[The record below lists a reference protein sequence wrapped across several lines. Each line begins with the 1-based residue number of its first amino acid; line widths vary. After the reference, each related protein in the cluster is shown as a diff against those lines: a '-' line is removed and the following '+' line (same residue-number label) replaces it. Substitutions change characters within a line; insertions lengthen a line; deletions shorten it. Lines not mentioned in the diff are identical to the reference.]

1 MHVPIGVRGTVVE
14 NPGRMVVARL
24 DEASIEVHFVPA
36 LERCGLALGQIG
48 LHRKGGFRQS
58 KGRFVVGCSHGPSMP
73 TFARRRPSSSECWY
87 DSSLSRLTYAHN
99 AREWTRV
106 ERPGYVSNRARCR
119 LNWVPRLR
127 IIAGCERKS
136 MSLRKVTLFDKE
148 GSAVEPTDEDGQA
161 KPAVLGVRWVNP
173 H

>member
-1 MHVPIGVRGTVVE
+1 
-14 NPGRMVVARL
+14 
-24 DEASIEVHFVPA
+24 
-36 LERCGLALGQIG
+36 
-48 LHRKGGFRQS
+48 
-58 KGRFVVGCSHGPSMP
+58 MP

-99 AREWTRV
+99 AREWTRA
-106 ERPGYVSNRARCR
+106 ERPGYVSNRARCG
-119 LNWVPRLR
+119 LNWVPSLR

-173 H
+173 HTFETIRVRGGKRTGPKNEVIEEIPPTLDLSPFAIDILDKARRKPGK